1 MQIGT
6 STQGKSNQS
15 TKYTGDGPIIGDS
28 NTGDQEENR
37 KRNQSTL
44 RSVGDK
50 TAPARGTG
58 GTDRWDIQLERLIRH
73 KLAARLA
80 CLQASDK

>member
-15 TKYTGDGPIIGDS
+15 KKYTGDGPIIGDS

-37 KRNQSTL
+37 KRNQVQEK
-44 RSVGDK
+44 VGDEN
-50 TAPARGTG
+50 APGAETEDGPMG
-58 GTDRWDIQLERLIRH
+58 
-73 KLAARLA
+73 
-80 CLQASDK
+80 ASFREVDPV